1 MMGGGGKKNAQR
13 TVLLPWEGRRA
24 WLSELRSGRRI
35 GALLLGLT
43 VAGMVAWAFAEA
55 DARARIRSTRAAIGE
70 TRRAVIAFRS
80 EIGRC
85 PRSVIEL
92 VHPPKSGARYVEDTP
107 IDGWGNELL
116 IRCPGRL
123 EPTSADVISA
133 GPSGS
138 FAVDDNIL

>member
-1 MMGGGGKKNAQR
+1 MMGRGKKSAPR

-24 WLSELRSGRRI
+24 WLAELRSGRRI
-35 GALLLGLT
+35 GAMLLGLAL
-43 VAGMVAWAFAEA
+43 AGLVVWAFAEA
-55 DARARIRSTRAAIGE
+55 DARARVRTTRAAIGE

-85 PRSVIEL
+85 PRSVVEL

-107 IDGWGNELL
+107 VDGWGRELM

-123 EPTSADVISA
+123 DPSAADVISA

-138 FAVDDNIL
+138 FAIDDNVL

>member
-1 MMGGGGKKNAQR
+1 MMGGGKKNPAR

-35 GALLLGLT
+35 GALLLGLSL
-43 VAGMVAWAFAEA
+43 AGLVLWAFAEA
-55 DARARIRSTRAAIGE
+55 DSRAKIRTTRAAIGE
-70 TRRAVIAFRS
+70 TRRAVMAFRA

-85 PRSVIEL
+85 PRSVVEL
-92 VHPPKSGARYVEDTP
+92 VHPPKSGARYVDDTP
-107 IDGWGNELL
+107 MDGWGRELL

-123 EPTSADVISA
+123 DPTAADVISS

-138 FAVDDNIL
+138 FSTDDNIL

>member
-1 MMGGGGKKNAQR
+1 MTAASKKSAQR

-24 WLSELRSGRRI
+24 WLSELRSGKRI
-35 GALLLGLT
+35 GALALTLLLVGFVL
-43 VAGMVAWAFAEA
+43 WAFREA
-55 DARARIRSTRAAIGE
+55 DARAKVRTTRAAIAE

-85 PRSVIEL
+85 PRSVVEL
-92 VHPPKSGARYVEDTP
+92 VHPPKSGARYVDDTP
-107 IDGWGNELL
+107 TDGWEGELL

-123 EPTSADVISA
+123 DPSSADVISA

-138 FAVDDNIL
+138 FSIDDNVL

>member
-1 MMGGGGKKNAQR
+1 MMGAAKKSPTR

-35 GALLLGLT
+35 GALLLGLSLT
-43 VAGMVAWAFAEA
+43 GLVTWAFAEA
-55 DARARIRSTRAAIGE
+55 DSRAKVRSTRAAISE
-70 TRRAVIAFRS
+70 TRRAVLAFRA

-85 PRSVIEL
+85 PRSVVEL
-92 VHPPKSGARYVEDTP
+92 VHPPKSGTRYVDDTP
-107 IDGWGNELL
+107 MDGWGRELL

-123 EPTSADVISA
+123 DPTAADVISA

-138 FAVDDNIL
+138 FTTDDNIL

>member
-1 MMGGGGKKNAQR
+1 MMRAAKKSAPR

-35 GALLLGLT
+35 GALLLALSL
-43 VAGMVAWAFAEA
+43 AGFVAWAFAEA
-55 DARARIRSTRAAIGE
+55 DTRAKIRTTRAAISE
-70 TRRAVIAFRS
+70 TRRAVIAFRA

-85 PRSVIEL
+85 PRSVVEL
-92 VHPPKSGARYVEDTP
+92 VHPPKSGARYVDDTP
-107 IDGWGNELL
+107 IDGWGRELL

-123 EPTSADVISA
+123 DPTSADVISA

-138 FAVDDNIL
+138 FSIDDNIL

>member
-1 MMGGGGKKNAQR
+1 MISGTKKSAPR

-24 WLSELRSGRRI
+24 WLAELRSGRRI
-35 GALLLGLT
+35 GALLLGLAF
-43 VAGMVAWAFAEA
+43 VGLVVWAFAEA
-55 DARARIRSTRAAIGE
+55 DARARTRSTRAAIGE

-85 PRSVIEL
+85 PRSVVEL

-107 IDGWGNELL
+107 VDGWGHELM

-123 EPTSADVISA
+123 DPSAADVISA

-138 FAVDDNIL
+138 FANDDNVL

>member
-1 MMGGGGKKNAQR
+1 MIGGTKKSAPR

-24 WLSELRSGRRI
+24 WLAELRSGRRI
-35 GALLLGLT
+35 GAVLLGLGA
-43 VAGMVAWAFAEA
+43 VGFVVWAFAEA
-55 DARARIRSTRAAIGE
+55 DTRARIRTTRAAIGE

-85 PRSVIEL
+85 PRSVVEL

-107 IDGWGNELL
+107 IDGWSRELM

-123 EPTSADVISA
+123 DPGAADVISA

-138 FAVDDNIL
+138 FSVDDNIL

>member
-1 MMGGGGKKNAQR
+1 MIGASKKNAQR

-35 GALLLGLT
+35 GALLLGLA
-43 VAGMVAWAFAEA
+43 VLGFVVWAFAEA
-55 DARARIRSTRAAIGE
+55 DTRARIRTTRAAIGE

-85 PRSVIEL
+85 PRSVVEL

-107 IDGWGNELL
+107 IDGWGRELL

-123 EPTSADVISA
+123 DPTAADVISA

>member
-1 MMGGGGKKNAQR
+1 MIGGSKKSAPR

-24 WLSELRSGRRI
+24 WLGELRSGRRI
-35 GALLLGLT
+35 GALLLGLA
-43 VAGMVAWAFAEA
+43 VAGIVAWAFAEA
-55 DARARIRSTRAAIGE
+55 DTRARIRSTRAVIGE
-70 TRRAVIAFRS
+70 TRRAVIAFRT

-85 PRSVIEL
+85 PRSVVEL

-107 IDGWGNELL
+107 IDGWGRELM

-123 EPTSADVISA
+123 DPSAADVISA

-138 FAVDDNIL
+138 FSVDDNIL